1 MRSVALA
8 LLLALPVGAQ
18 ERTALEVERG
28 RLELKDKRQVDVGEG
43 LFLDPFSAMEAGKE
57 LRELKAENEALRAA
71 PTPAPLAVL
80 GVAVVCLVLGFA
92 GGVYAVVRLR

>member
-1 MRSVALA
+1 MRPVALA
-8 LLLALPVGAQ
+8 LLLAMPVGAQ

-28 RLELKDKRQVDVGEG
+28 HLELKDKRLVDVGEG

-57 LRELKAENEALRAA
+57 LRALRAKNAELEAA
-71 PTPAPLAVL
+71 PAPAPLAVL
-80 GVAVVCLVLGFA
+80 GVAVACLVLGFA